1 MASKKWRWWTA
12 VLLLIIVIGAVGC
25 GGTSNDAGGTA
36 SQTTSQDA
44 QGEQPAAVKKPEMT
58 SEQEKAL
65 AKAQTLLLNAGF
77 SKKSLI
83 EALQIADYGDNSK
96 ADATFA
102 ANNAEANWNQQ
113 ALEAA
118 ALYLEEPGVWSKEP
132 RPLSKDALIRRLTRV
147 EKFTPAQARD
157 AVNKLYGSGGSA
169 SQTTPQDSQP
179 EQPAAEKQPAT
190 TPGQK
195 QALAEAQTRIL
206 NVGLSKK
213 TLIEQLRWSED
224 TGYSKA
230 DATFAADNAE
240 VNWNRE
246 ALEFAAEYLKNLG
259 PLSKDALFRRLTLV
273 YQFTPA
279 QARDAVNKLY

>member
-1 MASKKWRWWTA
+1 MVYEKWRWWTA

-25 GGTSNDAGGTA
+25 GTSSNDAGGTA
-36 SQTTSQDA
+36 PQTTSQDA
-44 QGEQPAAVKKPEMT
+44 QSEQPAAVKKPEMT
-58 SEQEKAL
+58 SEQKKAL
-65 AKAQTLLLNAGF
+65 AEAQTSLLYAGW
-77 SKKSLI
+77 SKKGLI
-83 EALQIADYGDNSK
+83 EALQIADFGDNSK

-102 ANNAEANWNQQ
+102 ANNAEVNWNQQ

-132 RPLSKDALIRRLTRV
+132 RPLSKDALIRRLTWV

-157 AVNKLYGSGGSA
+157 AVNKLYGSGGTA
-169 SQTTPQDSQP
+169 SQATPQGSQT
-179 EQPAAEKQPAT
+179 EQPAAAKQPAT
-190 TPGQK
+190 TPGQE

-213 TLIEQLRWSED
+213 TLIEQLRWSQN

-230 DATFAADNAE
+230 DATFAANNAE

-246 ALEFAAEYLKNLG
+246 AIEFAAAYLKNLG

-279 QARDAVNKLY
+279 QARFAANKLY